1 MPVENFVILIAAG
14 VGLLL
19 VLLLASLRRVP
30 EGFAYTV
37 ERFGRYVRT
46 LKPGLSWVLPLAER
60 IGARQDLRERR
71 ANVALSKLL
80 TRDRISIEAEVT
92 CFFQVVDPARA
103 SYEVEQLDDGLAALL
118 GVTLRNLLAS
128 QDLDA
133 LLAARS
139 RLGSEL
145 LAACEGTAT
154 SWGVHLT
161 RVELDKLDLPD
172 ALLAAVAAGR
182 GAELERRTVVLA
194 AEGERRAL
202 RLKAEAERDAEIMAA
217 ETNAR
222 VSTLNAEA
230 RERGAEAEARATLML
245 SRAVV
250 EGSPQALNYLIAQ
263 QYVDALKTL
272 AASDNGRFVVLPMEN
287 GGLSS
292 SLAGIRALAASAF
305 ETTADARSEQ
315 SAAVPGGVSAD
326 PPADVR
332 AHVPGR
338 GGAGRSG
345 AEASGAEP
353 ASQPSGRDK
362 RAAVRPFQPPDV
374 DGRIG

>member
-1 MPVENFVILIAAG
+1 MPVENDVILTAVG

-19 VLLLASLRRVP
+19 LLLILLASMRRVP

-46 LKPGLSWVLPLAER
+46 LEPGLRWVLPVAER

-71 ANVALSKLL
+71 TNVVLADLL
-80 TRDRISIEAEVT
+80 TRDRISIEADMT

-103 SYEVEQLDDGLAALL
+103 SYEVEQLDDGLTALL
-118 GVTLRNLLAS
+118 GVTLRNQAAAH
-128 QDLDA
+128 DLDT

-139 RLGSEL
+139 RLGAEL
-145 LAACEGTAT
+145 LAACESTAE

-161 RVELDKLDLPD
+161 RVELDALKLPE
-172 ALLAAVAAGR
+172 ALLKAVAAER
-182 GAELERRTVVLA
+182 STELERRTVVLA
-194 AEGERRAL
+194 AEGERRAV
-202 RLKAEAERDAEIMAA
+202 RLKAEAERDAQIMAA
-217 ETNAR
+217 EASAR

-230 RERGAEAEARATLML
+230 RERSAEAEARATLML
-245 SRAVV
+245 SRAVA

-292 SLAGIRALAASAF
+292 SLDGIRALAASAF
-305 ETTADARSEQ
+305 DRTAAPAAATAAEHASDARNASE
-315 SAAVPGGVSAD
+315 AADEESRAEVPSRD
-326 PPADVR
+326 P
-332 AHVPGR
+332 
-338 GGAGRSG
+338 
-345 AEASGAEP
+345 
-353 ASQPSGRDK
+353 

>member
-1 MPVENFVILIAAG
+1 MPVDNFVVLIAVG
-14 VGLLL
+14 IGLLL
-19 VLLLASLRRVP
+19 VLLFASLRRVP

-71 ANVALSKLL
+71 TNVALSELL
-80 TRDRISIEAEVT
+80 TRDRISTEVDVT

-103 SYEVEQLDDGLAALL
+103 SYEVEQLEEGLAALL
-118 GVTLRNLLAS
+118 GVTLRNQVAGH
-128 QDLDA
+128 DLDG

-139 RLGSEL
+139 RLGAEL

-161 RVELDKLDLPD
+161 RVDIDTLKLPE
-172 ALLAAVAAGR
+172 ALLAAVAAER
-182 GAELERRTVVLA
+182 STELERRSVVLA

-202 RLKAEAERDAEIMAA
+202 RLRAEAERDAQIMAA
-217 ETNAR
+217 ETKAR

-245 SRAVV
+245 SRAVA

-287 GGLSS
+287 GGLSG
-292 SLAGIRALAASAF
+292 SLDGIRALAASAF
-305 ETTADARSEQ
+305 GT
-315 SAAVPGGVSAD
+315 
-326 PPADVR
+326 
-332 AHVPGR
+332 
-338 GGAGRSG
+338 
-345 AEASGAEP
+345 ASGAGSESAVDWPAEP
-353 ASQPSGRDK
+353 AAGASGRSAAAASGKESPSEPSKRDD

>member
-1 MPVENFVILIAAG
+1 MAVENFVILTA
-14 VGLLL
+14 VGLGLL
-19 VLLLASLRRVP
+19 FVLLLASLRRVP
-30 EGFAYTV
+30 QGFAYTV

-71 ANVALSKLL
+71 ANVALSELL
-80 TRDRISIEAEVT
+80 TRDRISLEAEVI

-103 SYEVEQLDDGLAALL
+103 SYEVEQLDDGLSALL
-118 GVTLRNLLAS
+118 GVTLRNQVATH
-128 QDLDA
+128 DLDA

-161 RVELDKLDLPD
+161 RVDIDTLKLPD
-172 ALLAAVAAGR
+172 ALLAAVAAER
-182 GAELERRTVVLA
+182 STELERRTVVLA

-202 RLKAEAERDAEIMAA
+202 RLKAETERDAEIMAA
-217 ETNAR
+217 ETKAR
-222 VSTLNAEA
+222 VSTLTAEA

-245 SRAVV
+245 SRAVA

-263 QYVDALKTL
+263 QYVEALKTL

-292 SLAGIRALAASAF
+292 SLDGIRALARSAF
-305 ETTADARSEQ
+305 ETAPDTASEH
-315 SAAVPGGVSAD
+315 
-326 PPADVR
+326 ADVE
-332 AHVPGR
+332 PGDSSAKR
-338 GGAGRSG
+338 SGRS
-345 AEASGAEP
+345 ATAASGTDS
-353 ASQPSGRDK
+353 ASQPPSGPDN

>member
-14 VGLLL
+14 LGLLL
-19 VLLLASLRRVP
+19 LLLLASLRRVP

-60 IGARQDLRERR
+60 IGARQDLRERWT
-71 ANVALSKLL
+71 NVALSDLL
-80 TRDRISIEAEVT
+80 TRERISVEADVT

-103 SYEVEQLDDGLAALL
+103 SYEVEQLDDGLAALIA
-118 GVTLRNLLAS
+118 VTLRNQVATH
-128 QDLDA
+128 DLDA

-145 LAACEGTAT
+145 LAACESTAT

-161 RVELDKLDLPD
+161 RVELDTLKLPD
-172 ALLAAVAAGR
+172 ALLAAVAAER
-182 GAELERRTVVLA
+182 STELERRTVVLA

-202 RLKAEAERDAEIMAA
+202 RLKAEAQRDAQIMAA

-245 SRAVV
+245 SRAVA

-287 GGLSS
+287 GGLST
-292 SLAGIRALAASAF
+292 SLDGIRALAVSAF
-305 ETTADARSEQ
+305 DTAADTHSDAS
-315 SAAVPGGVSAD
+315 SD
-326 PPADVR
+326 L
-332 AHVPGR
+332 
-338 GGAGRSG
+338 AGRSA

-353 ASQPSGRDK
+353 KSQPASRDA